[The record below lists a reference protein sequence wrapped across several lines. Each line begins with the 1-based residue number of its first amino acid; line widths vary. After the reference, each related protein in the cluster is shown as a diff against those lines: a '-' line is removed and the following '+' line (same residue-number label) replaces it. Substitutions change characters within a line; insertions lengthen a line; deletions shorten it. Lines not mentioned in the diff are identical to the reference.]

1 MEGAHLE
8 LKPSPSDPPKSTP
21 PTATLLAV
29 RAREKHLELTVDVP
43 PDVPHMVR
51 GDPTRVR
58 QVLMNLIGNAI
69 KFTEQGEV
77 DVSAAVVAYH
87 DGRTSVRFRVR
98 DTGIGI
104 SQEQLATIFDEFTQ
118 ADVSM
123 ARRYGGT
130 GLGLAISRKLDR
142 KSTRLNS
149 SHSQI
154 SYAVFCLK
162 KKKNNIQQQQD
173 DKDDRA
179 RCLGIQ
185 NARHHLAPLK
195 ANEL

>member
-43 PDVPHMVR
+43 PDVPHLVR

-69 KFTEQGEV
+69 KFTERGEV
-77 DVSAAVVAYH
+77 DVSASAVRRDRDQATVQ
-87 DGRTSVRFRVR
+87 FRVR

-104 SQEQLATIFDEFTQ
+104 SEQQLATIFQEFTQ
-118 ADVSM
+118 A
-123 ARRYGGT
+123 
-130 GLGLAISRKLDR
+130 
-142 KSTRLNS
+142 
-149 SHSQI
+149 
-154 SYAVFCLK
+154 
-162 KKKNNIQQQQD
+162 
-173 DKDDRA
+173 
-179 RCLGIQ
+179 
-185 NARHHLAPLK
+185 
-195 ANEL
+195 

>member
-43 PDVPHMVR
+43 PDVPQMVR

-69 KFTEQGEV
+69 KFTDQGEV
-77 DVSAAVVAYH
+77 DVSASVARR
-87 DGRTSVRFRVR
+87 DGGGATVQCRGP

-104 SQEQLATIFDEFTQ
+104 SPEQLGA
-118 ADVSM
+118 
-123 ARRYGGT
+123 
-130 GLGLAISRKLDR
+130 
-142 KSTRLNS
+142 
-149 SHSQI
+149 
-154 SYAVFCLK
+154 
-162 KKKNNIQQQQD
+162 
-173 DKDDRA
+173 
-179 RCLGIQ
+179 
-185 NARHHLAPLK
+185 
-195 ANEL
+195 